1 MAELIKSGRKIRTD
15 YYWFKEFCFLPDAG
29 RDIERLKIE
38 TFLSC
43 KQEYYARCFV
53 EMEMDLFFIHP
64 MMQANIA
71 ESIEVE
77 CSMMENLIGLS
88 KSWTCY
94 QTRIHNCIRK
104 GIFLKNVRN
113 FSDVVKKQ
121 AHKRDKY

>member
-1 MAELIKSGRKIRTD
+1 MQ
-15 YYWFKEFCFLPDAG
+15 
-29 RDIERLKIE
+29 
-38 TFLSC
+38 
-43 KQEYYARCFV
+43 QEYYARCFV

-77 CSMMENLIGLS
+77 CSMMGNLIGLS

-121 AHKRDKY
+121 AHKR